1 MNYWQDG
8 KQPERRQNRRTGPDT
23 MSKYVRFSSFL
34 SWLLI
39 ALSALL
45 TDAAKPSEFNIYV
58 LDNKWGKSS
67 ATYFRENYIIAAAVI
82 CGFACLL
89 ILVSLFID
97 VRRQKRKTDRIS
109 MSLLIGLFVSF
120 AGLIGFAVYFMA

>member
-8 KQPERRQNRRTGPDT
+8 KKPDHPQNRRTGPDT
-23 MSKYVRFSSFL
+23 MSKYIRFSSFL

-39 ALSALL
+39 GLSALL

-58 LDNKWGKSS
+58 LDSKWGKSS
-67 ATYFRENYIIAAAVI
+67 ATYFNESYIIAAAVI
-82 CGFACLL
+82 CAFTFLL

-97 VRRQKRKTDRIS
+97 VRRQKRKSDHVST
-109 MSLLIGLFVSF
+109 SLIIGLFVSL
-120 AGLIGFAVYFMA
+120 AGLIGFAIYFMS